1 MGAGDEQRTI
11 VPDPSQEDV
20 PVDVIVNNHNYG
32 RFVGAAVDSA
42 LAQTHPDVHVIVVDD
57 GSTDDSR
64 EILRS
69 YADRIELVL
78 KPNGGQAS
86 ALNAGFARSR
96 GRAVIFLDADDVLCT
111 DAAARVAAVFARD
124 PRVVKV
130 QYRMR
135 VIDAHGEPT
144 GATKPIRNL
153 PLPQGDISR
162 DEAVFPFDLVW
173 LPTSANAFSA
183 DALRRIMPIPE
194 AEFRACADWYLVHLT
209 ALLGHV
215 RSLENLCAEYRMHG
229 DNSYELS
236 DSRLDLPHVRQAI
249 LYSGATRRALD
260 RFIEELGMPRPYG
273 RILSVSELSNRLVS
287 LRLEPELH
295 PISGDKIRRILFD
308 GLRAAKRRSDVSW
321 PMKVA
326 YMIWFLAMAIAP
338 RALAQQLAR
347 LLLFPQTRRAFDPLL
362 RRLHGR

>member
-11 VPDPSQEDV
+11 VPDLSPDDV
-20 PVDVIVNNHNYG
+20 SIDVIVNNHNYG

-42 LAQTHPDVHVIVVDD
+42 LAQSHPNLQVIAVDD

-69 YADRIELVL
+69 YSDRIELVL
-78 KPNGGQAS
+78 KHNGGQAS
-86 ALNAGFARSR
+86 ALNAGFARSK
-96 GRAVIFLDADDVLCT
+96 GRVVIFLDADDRLCT

-135 VIDAHGEPT
+135 VIDAHGKST
-144 GATKPIRNL
+144 GATKPMRDL
-153 PLPQGDISR
+153 PLPQGDVSR
-162 DEAVFPFDLVW
+162 DETVFPFDLVW
-173 LPTSANAFSA
+173 LPTSGNAFSA

-194 AEFRACADWYLVHLT
+194 NEFRACADWYLVHLT

-215 RSLENLCAEYRMHG
+215 CSLEDLCAEYRAHG
-229 DNSYELS
+229 GNSYELS
-236 DSRLDLPHVRQAI
+236 GSRLDLPHVRQAI
-249 LYSGATRRALD
+249 LYSDTTRRALD
-260 RFIEELGMPRPYG
+260 RFIDELGMPRPYG

-287 LRLEPELH
+287 IRLEPELH
-295 PISGDKIRRILFD
+295 PFADDKISRILID
-308 GLRAAKRRSDVSW
+308 GLRATTRRSDVSW

-326 YMIWFLAMAIAP
+326 YTIWFLAMAVAP
-338 RALAQQLAR
+338 SVLAHQLAR
-347 LLLFPQTRRAFDPLL
+347 LLIFPQTRRAFDPLL